1 MVEEYVEK
9 RVLLTVKNILI
20 ANFKL
25 LMGHAIY
32 ADVMGKADASNSELV
47 EGTVTRSAVSKAATR
62 LRRGVGLTPR
72 CPNHA
77 RAGAKAKQADGTTV
91 GALEKSIPW
100 KFESRAPGTERAA
113 VTAHKTDLAKSSEP

>member
-25 LMGHAIY
+25 LMRHAIY

-62 LRRGVGLTPR
+62 LRRGS
-72 CPNHA
+72 A
-77 RAGAKAKQADGTTV
+77 
-91 GALEKSIPW
+91 
-100 KFESRAPGTERAA
+100 
-113 VTAHKTDLAKSSEP
+113 